1 MSEEEIAL
9 KITESPS
16 SQSSKEFRRETE
28 WKSCCLTLDRRAV
41 RFFSQ
46 LVISLIIIV
55 FCLFQLHTL
64 DKCESSEYL
73 SLLTMV
79 LGIYIEAPRLHR

>member
-1 MSEEEIAL
+1 MSEEEVAL
-9 KITESPS
+9 KITDSPS

-46 LVISLIIIV
+46 LVISLIIII
-55 FCLFQLHTL
+55 FCLFQLHRL

-73 SLLTMV
+73 SLLTMLIGV
-79 LGIYIEAPRLHR
+79 FIEAPRLHR

>member
-1 MSEEEIAL
+1 MSEEEVAL
-9 KITESPS
+9 KITDSPS
-16 SQSSKEFRRETE
+16 SVSSKEFRRETE

-46 LVISLIIIV
+46 LVISLIIII
-55 FCLFQLHTL
+55 FCLFQLHRL

-73 SLLTMV
+73 SLLTMLIGV
-79 LGIYIEAPRLHR
+79 FIEAPRLHR